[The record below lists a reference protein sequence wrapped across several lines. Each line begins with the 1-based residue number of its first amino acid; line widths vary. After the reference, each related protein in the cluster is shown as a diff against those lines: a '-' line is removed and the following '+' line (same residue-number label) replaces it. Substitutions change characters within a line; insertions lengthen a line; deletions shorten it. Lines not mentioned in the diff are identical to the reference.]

1 MSQAH
6 QHTLANLTSIVFG
19 LCSLVAAG
27 YIFAVNI

>member
-6 QHTLANLTSIVFG
+6 QHTLANLTSIAFG

-27 YIFAVNI
+27 IVFAVNV